1 MHASRGVSSTTATV
15 LLYDCAHVMS
25 ALRSQ
30 LAGKGH
36 GARRV
41 VSDGAGSDMLLLMLI
56 MPRVTTG
63 LLTVHTYMERRRH

>member
-36 GARRV
+36 GARWV
-41 VSDGAGSDMLLLMLI
+41 VSDGAESDMLLMLI

-63 LLTVHTYMERRRH
+63 LLTLHTYMERRWH